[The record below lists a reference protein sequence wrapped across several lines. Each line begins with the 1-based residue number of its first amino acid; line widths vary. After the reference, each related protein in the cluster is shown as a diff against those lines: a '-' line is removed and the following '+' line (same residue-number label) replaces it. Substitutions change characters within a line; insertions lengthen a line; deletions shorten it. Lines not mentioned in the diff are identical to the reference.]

1 MSKTFCHLVLFFGLL
16 VAVTCINSD
25 AVAAPT
31 TMPVTQDAII
41 GGRNASPPAFEDLGC
56 PAQSSGELSQAR
68 LKEIQ
73 AVTELHISF
82 QGGAGGF
89 GKGNTITAK
98 QCRIACEAARPED
111 KTWAAS
117 CRAFCSNLSGAS
129 CCGLRELWKHMLR
142 HRAPK
147 QQIEG
152 ALLTCQALC
161 GPAYCIEG
169 K

>member
-1 MSKTFCHLVLFFGLL
+1 MSKIFCHLFLSFGLF
-16 VAVTCINSD
+16 VAGACFNSD
-25 AVAAPT
+25 AVAVPT
-31 TMPVTQDAII
+31 AKPVTQDSLAN
-41 GGRNASPPAFEDLGC
+41 GGSISPPTLDDLGC
-56 PAQSSGELSQAR
+56 SVQSSDTLSRAR
-68 LKEIQ
+68 LNEIQ
-73 AVTELHISF
+73 AVTELYISF

-98 QCRIACEAARPED
+98 QCRIACEAARPNE
-111 KTWAAS
+111 KGWAAS
-117 CRAFCSNLSGAS
+117 CRAFCSNLSGAT

-147 QQIEG
+147 HEIEA
-152 ALLTCQALC
+152 ALLSCQALC